1 MSEEVTDNTGSGLLK
16 SSGVVSSLT
25 MVSRISGLI
34 RDMVVAH
41 FFGSGADAFFIAFRI
56 PNLFRRLSAEGA
68 FSQAFIPVLTEYRQ
82 KGSIGLVRNLVSR
95 VSGTLGLSLLVL
107 TIIGVTGAEY
117 VMHVFA
123 AGYIYHGETAK
134 FALAVDILR
143 ITFPYL
149 LLISMTALAGS
160 VLNTLGRFAVPAI
173 TPVLLNL
180 TLILSA
186 LYLRPWMDQPV
197 MALAWAVL
205 IAGVAQ
211 LTFQLP
217 FLHRQKLLVMPR
229 LETGHPGVKKILVLM
244 LPALFGVSVGQINML
259 LDTMLASFLED
270 GSVSWLWFSDRLLE
284 LPLALFGIAIAT
296 VILPGLSA
304 DHVNKSPEEFSKT
317 LNWAI
322 RLVILFGLPASI
334 ALVYLSESLIATL
347 FYSGKMTERDVMMAA
362 MSLSAYGIGLL
373 GHMFVK
379 ILAPGYFARQDMVS
393 PVRYGVIALLSNM
406 VLNLIL
412 VWHLHHVG
420 LALATSISAFINAAL
435 LYRGLKGAG
444 ILGHEAGWWRFFGQV
459 LVANM
464 VMLAVLYA
472 VTPDAGQWYQF
483 GMAERFGVMLLI
495 CAAGVVTYGASLLLS
510 GIRIK
515 QLVR

>member
-1 MSEEVTDNTGSGLLK
+1 MSEEGAENTRSRLLK
-16 SSGVVSSLT
+16 SSGVVSAIT

-34 RDMVVAH
+34 RDMVIAH
-41 FFGSGADAFFIAFRI
+41 FFGSGADAFLIAFRI

-68 FSQAFIPVLTEYRQ
+68 FAQAFVPVLTEYRQ
-82 KGSIGLVRNLVSR
+82 KGSIEIMRNLVSR

-123 AGYIYHGETAK
+123 AGYVYHGETAK

-160 VLNTLGRFAVPAI
+160 VLNTSGRFAVPAF

-186 LYLRPWMDQPV
+186 LYLRPWLDQPV

-217 FLHRQKLLVMPR
+217 FLHRQQLLVTPR
-229 LETGHPGVKKILVLM
+229 VDTRHPGVKKILVLM

-259 LDTMLASFLED
+259 LDTMLAAFLED
-270 GSVSWLWFSDRLLE
+270 GSVSWLYFSDRLLE

-322 RLVILFGLPASI
+322 RLVILLGLPASI
-334 ALVYLSESLIATL
+334 ALVYLSESLIITL
-347 FYSGKMTERDVMMAA
+347 FFSGKMTERDVMMTSL
-362 MSLSAYGIGLL
+362 SLSAYGIGLL
-373 GHMFVK
+373 GHMLVK
-379 ILAPGYFARQDMVS
+379 ILAPGYFARQDMVT
-393 PVRYGVIALLSNM
+393 PVRYGVIAMLSNM

-412 VWHLHHVG
+412 IWHLHHVG
-420 LALATSISAFINAAL
+420 LALATSLSAFINAAL
-435 LYRGLKGAG
+435 LFHGLKRSGV
-444 ILGHEAGWWRFFGQV
+444 LGHEAGWRRFFGQV

-472 VTPDAGQWYQF
+472 VTPDAGQWFQF

-495 CAAGVVTYGASLLLS
+495 CAAGVVTYGTSLLLS
-510 GIRIK
+510 GIRF
-515 QLVR
+515 QQMVR

>member
-1 MSEEVTDNTGSGLLK
+1 MSEEGTDNTRGGLLK
-16 SSGVVSSLT
+16 SSGVVSAFTL
-25 MVSRISGLI
+25 VSRVSGLI

-68 FSQAFIPVLTEYRQ
+68 FAQSFIPVLAEYRQ
-82 KGSIGLVRNLVSR
+82 KGSIELVRNLVSR
-95 VSGTLGLSLLVL
+95 VSGALGLSLLVL

-123 AGYIYHGETAK
+123 AGYVYHGETAK

-160 VLNTLGRFAVPAI
+160 VLNSLGRFAVPAI

-180 TLILSA
+180 SMILSV
-186 LYLRPWMDQPV
+186 LYLRPWLDQPV

-217 FLHRQKLLVMPR
+217 FLHRQKMLVMPR
-229 LETGHPGVKKILVLM
+229 VEARHPGVKKILVLM
-244 LPALFGVSVGQINML
+244 LPALFGVSVGQINIL
-259 LDTMLASFLED
+259 LDTILAGFLED
-270 GSVSWLWFSDRLLE
+270 GSVTWLWFSDRLLE

-296 VILPGLSA
+296 VMLPGLSA

-322 RLVILFGLPASI
+322 RLVILLGLPASI
-334 ALVYLSESLIATL
+334 ALVYLSESLITTL

-362 MSLSAYGIGLL
+362 MSLSAYGTGLL

-412 VWHLHHVG
+412 VWYLQHVG

-435 LYRGLKGAG
+435 LYRGLKRTG
-444 ILGHEAGWWRFFGQV
+444 ILVHEAGWWRFFGQV

-495 CAAGVVTYGASLLLS
+495 CAAGVVTYGTSLLLS
-510 GIRIK
+510 GIRFQ